1 MPGKKFDMMRF
12 TGNVFLI
19 SGGARGLGEAQAR
32 RLVAEGAQVV
42 IGDVLLEE
50 GRALAG
56 ELGAACLF
64 QPLDV
69 TVEEQW
75 VSAVLLAEGLGKL
88 SGLVNN
94 AGVYKP
100 TSMVDTAAAEFD
112 RHTRVNQLGTFL
124 GMRAAVP
131 AFERS
136 GGGVIVNMSST
147 VALRS
152 APNAIAYTASKW
164 AVRGMTKAAALELAP
179 KNIRVNSVH
188 PGPIDT
194 DMLNVRSREENLRR
208 VQQVPMKRLG
218 TKEEIA
224 GLVLFLLSDE
234 SRYMTGSEVAM
245 DGGAA
250 L

>member
-1 MPGKKFDMMRF
+1 MARF
-12 TGNVFLI
+12 TDRVFLI

-32 RLVAEGAQVV
+32 GLIAEGGKVV
-42 IGDVLLEE
+42 LGDVLVEDGEKL
-50 GRALAG
+50 AL
-56 ELGAACLF
+56 ELGEACTFL
-64 QPLDV
+64 QLDV
-69 TVEEQW
+69 TSETQW
-75 VSAVLLAEGLGKL
+75 TNAVAVAETKGKL

-94 AGVYKP
+94 AGVYTP
-100 TSMVDTAAAEFD
+100 VSIVDTDIAQFE

-124 GMRAAVP
+124 GMRAVVP
-131 AFERS
+131 AFERA
-136 GGGVIVNMSST
+136 GGGAIVNMSST

-152 APNAIAYTASKW
+152 APNAIAYTATKW
-164 AVRGMTKAAALELAP
+164 AVRGMTKAAALELAD

-194 DMLNVRSREENLRR
+194 DMLNVRSREENLKR

>member
-1 MPGKKFDMMRF
+1 MNRF
-12 TGNVFLI
+12 ENRVYLV

-32 RLVAEGAQVV
+32 GLVAEGARVV
-42 IGDVLLEE
+42 IGDVLTEA
-50 GRALAG
+50 GQMLAA
-56 ELGAACLF
+56 ELGPGCVF

-69 TVEEQW
+69 TSEAQW
-75 VSAVLLAEGLGKL
+75 SDAVAMAERMGALH
-88 SGLVNN
+88 GLVNN

-100 TSMVDTAAAEFD
+100 VALVDTDAAEFE
-112 RHTRVNQLGTFL
+112 RHTRINQLGTFL
-124 GMRAAVP
+124 GMRAVVP
-131 AFERS
+131 ALQRT
-136 GGGVIVNMSST
+136 GTGAIVNMSST

-152 APNAIAYTASKW
+152 APNSIAYTATKW

-179 KNIRVNSVH
+179 SNIRVNSVH

-194 DMLNVRSREENLRR
+194 NMLDVRSREENLRR
-208 VQQVPMKRLG
+208 VQQLPMKRLG

-224 GLVLFLLSDE
+224 GLVLFLLSDA
-234 SRYMTGSEVAM
+234 SLYMTGSEVAM

>member
-1 MPGKKFDMMRF
+1 MGRF
-12 TGNVFLI
+12 SDRVFLI

-32 RLVAEGAQVV
+32 RLVAEGARVV
-42 IGDVLLEE
+42 IGDVLAQD
-50 GRALAG
+50 GQWLAQ
-56 ELGAACLF
+56 ELGDACVF

-69 TVEEQW
+69 TSELSW
-75 VSAVLLAEGLGKL
+75 SDAVGVAEGLGKL
-88 SGLVNN
+88 CGLVNN
-94 AGVYKP
+94 AGVYTP
-100 TSMVDTAAAEFD
+100 MSLLETDTAQFE

-124 GMRAAVP
+124 GMRAVVP
-131 AFERS
+131 AFVRS
-136 GGGVIVNMSST
+136 GGGAIVNMSST

-152 APNAIAYTASKW
+152 APNAIAYTATKW
-164 AVRGMTKAAALELAP
+164 AVRGMTKAAALELADR
-179 KNIRVNSVH
+179 NIRVNSVH

-194 DMLNVRSREENLRR
+194 DMLNVRTRAENLRR

>member
-1 MPGKKFDMMRF
+1 MARF
-12 TGNVFLI
+12 TDRVYLI

-32 RLVAEGAQVV
+32 GLLAEGGKVV
-42 IGDVLLEE
+42 IGDVLVQDGEK
-50 GRALAG
+50 LAR
-56 ELGAACLF
+56 ELGEACTF
-64 QPLDV
+64 QHLDV
-69 TVEEQW
+69 TSEAQW
-75 VSAVLLAEGLGKL
+75 ADAVAVAEKIGAFH
-88 SGLVNN
+88 GLVNN
-94 AGVYKP
+94 AGVYTP
-100 TSMVDTAAAEFD
+100 VSMLDTDTAQFE

-124 GMRAAVP
+124 GMRAVVS
-131 AFERS
+131 AFERA
-136 GGGVIVNMSST
+136 GGGAIVNMSST

-152 APNAIAYTASKW
+152 APNAIAYTATKW
-164 AVRGMTKAAALELAP
+164 AVRGMTKAAALELAE

>member
-1 MPGKKFDMMRF
+1 MTRFNGK
-12 TGNVFLI
+12 VFLI

-32 RLVAEGAQVV
+32 QLVAEGAQVV
-42 IGDVLLEE
+42 IGDVLEE
-50 GRALAG
+50 VGRQLAA
-56 ELGAACLF
+56 ELGAACVF
-64 QPLDV
+64 QSLDV
-69 TVEEQW
+69 TSESQW
-75 VSAVLLAEGLGKL
+75 TEAVALAERFGPLN
-88 SGLVNN
+88 GLVNN
-94 AGVYKP
+94 AGVYTP
-100 TSMVDTAAAEFD
+100 MTLLETDSAQFE
-112 RHTRVNQLGTFL
+112 RHTRINQLGTFL

-131 AFERS
+131 AFVRT
-136 GGGVIVNMSST
+136 GGGAIVNMSST

-152 APNAIAYTASKW
+152 APNSIAYTATKW
-164 AVRGMTKAAALELAP
+164 AVRGMTKAAALELADR
-179 KNIRVNSVH
+179 NIRVNSVH

-194 DMLNVRSREENLRR
+194 EMLSVRTREENLRR

>member
-1 MPGKKFDMMRF
+1 MSRF
-12 TGNVFLI
+12 ANKVFLI
-19 SGGARGLGEAQAR
+19 SGGARGLGSAQAR
-32 RLVAEGAQVV
+32 ALVAEGGRVV
-42 IGDVLLEE
+42 IGDVLTQE
-50 GRALAG
+50 GHQLAA
-56 ELGAACLF
+56 ELGPACVF
-64 QPLDV
+64 EPLDV
-69 TVEEQW
+69 TNQSDW
-75 VSAVLLAEGLGKL
+75 ARAVAAAERLGNL
-88 SGLVNN
+88 HGLVNN
-94 AGVYKP
+94 AGVYAP
-100 TSMVDTAAAEFD
+100 MPLLDTSAAEFE
-112 RHTRVNQLGTFL
+112 RHTRINQLGTFL
-124 GMRAAVP
+124 GMQAVVP
-131 AFERS
+131 ALERTGS
-136 GGGVIVNMSST
+136 GAIVNMSST

-194 DMLNVRSREENLRR
+194 HMLDVRSREENLRR
-208 VQQVPMKRLG
+208 VQQLPMKRLG

>member
-1 MPGKKFDMMRF
+1 MARF
-12 TGNVFLI
+12 SDRVFLI
-19 SGGARGLGEAQAR
+19 SGGARGLGSAQAR
-32 RLVAEGAQVV
+32 LLVAEGGKVV
-42 IGDVLLEE
+42 VGDVLVEE
-50 GRALAG
+50 GGRLAG
-56 ELGAACLF
+56 ELGPACRF
-64 QPLDV
+64 TTLDV
-69 TVEEQW
+69 TSESQW
-75 VSAVLLAEGLGKL
+75 HDAVALAERLGRL
-88 SGLVNN
+88 HGLVNN
-94 AGVYKP
+94 AGVYAP
-100 TSMVDTAAAEFD
+100 LPLLDTDTAQFE
-112 RHTRVNQLGTFL
+112 RHMRINQLGTFL
-124 GMRAAVP
+124 GMRAVVP

-136 GGGVIVNMSST
+136 GGGAIVNMSST

-152 APNAIAYTASKW
+152 APNAIAYTATKW

-194 DMLNVRSREENLRR
+194 NMLDVRSREENLRR

-224 GLVLFLLSDE
+224 ALVLFLLSDD

-245 DGGAA
+245 DGGAS